1 MGLVQSCLRHAR
13 VNHPTGPIPCFETHW
28 SILKRETLCF
38 FLSFFLSSCSLSTAY
53 WHISTYGF
61 HQGLPF
67 SPAKCMTYAW
77 HAPTESNTS
86 QLLPGNISCH
96 GVCPP
101 ATCGQVAMK
110 VQVAQNQKGPIR
122 KGQEWLGGLCM
133 SVMLFMIVQSLSV
146 CRLGLGSLASG
157 SQLHSRSVSGDLTR
171 VVKGLKLEIAI
182 CFKILKLSYLL
193 SIDICTMSSL
203 RP

>member
-1 MGLVQSCLRHAR
+1 MQSCLRHAR

-77 HAPTESNTS
+77 HALTESTRPNCCQATS
-86 QLLPGNISCH
+86 PAMESARRPHVGKWQWRYKWHKIKRAQYGRDKTWPNDSRNDYAAYACLWCYSWLCNRL
-96 GVCPP
+96 VC
-101 ATCGQVAMK
+101 AD
-110 VQVAQNQKGPIR
+110 
-122 KGQEWLGGLCM
+122 
-133 SVMLFMIVQSLSV
+133 
-146 CRLGLGSLASG
+146 LA
-157 SQLHSRSVSGDLTR
+157 
-171 VVKGLKLEIAI
+171 
-182 CFKILKLSYLL
+182 
-193 SIDICTMSSL
+193 
-203 RP
+203 

>member
-1 MGLVQSCLRHAR
+1 
-13 VNHPTGPIPCFETHW
+13 
-28 SILKRETLCF
+28 
-38 FLSFFLSSCSLSTAY
+38 
-53 WHISTYGF
+53 
-61 HQGLPF
+61 
-67 SPAKCMTYAW
+67 
-77 HAPTESNTS
+77 
-86 QLLPGNISCH
+86 
-96 GVCPP
+96 
-101 ATCGQVAMK
+101 
-110 VQVAQNQKGPIR
+110 
-122 KGQEWLGGLCM
+122 M